1 MTLQPNCY
9 LQSQVFA
16 CKSGV
21 KMNGAWENA
30 MILPKA
36 LVGVGKLG
44 TCEDDW
50 KVGASEGAGGASSY
64 VIWSYELLKQED
76 R

>member
-1 MTLQPNCY
+1 
-9 LQSQVFA
+9 
-16 CKSGV
+16 
-21 KMNGAWENA
+21 MNGAWENA

-36 LVGVGKLG
+36 LMGVGKLG

-50 KVGASEGAGGASSY
+50 KVGASEGAGGARSY